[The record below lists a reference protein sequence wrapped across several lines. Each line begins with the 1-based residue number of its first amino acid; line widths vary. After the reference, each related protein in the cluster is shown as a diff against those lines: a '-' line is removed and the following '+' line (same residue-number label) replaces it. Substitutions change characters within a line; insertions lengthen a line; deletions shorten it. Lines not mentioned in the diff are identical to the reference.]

1 MNQFYKLNKSK
12 ILKSLKFLSLTGIAF
27 VSVILLIAFFNNQ
40 LPSEILLGKI
50 FITAGIIFPFFG
62 LTIAY
67 LDWESRNLLKNKKF
81 NKNPLNQLQKIGFKD
96 SYLNQDNKWHFT
108 EKIKK
113 SVIKDYTIEA
123 NIEREKSKFIKF
135 SHKIDF
141 SIYNSSMLIKAI
153 DNLEK
158 NGIYLENKRIIKRIR
173 INNIKTVGYLENE
186 LIRFV
191 DELKKNKIAPDKK
204 R

>member
-1 MNQFYKLNKSK
+1 M
-12 ILKSLKFLSLTGIAF
+12 
-27 VSVILLIAFFNNQ
+27 
-40 LPSEILLGKI
+40 
-50 FITAGIIFPFFG
+50 
-62 LTIAY
+62 
-67 LDWESRNLLKNKKF
+67 
-81 NKNPLNQLQKIGFKD
+81 QKIGFKD